1 MKRDNTKKILFTA
14 NLESFF
20 TKFLIPQ
27 LEVFK
32 KAGYEVHIATKFE
45 GKDIPFC
52 DKKFNVDF
60 ARGFN
65 LKQNLNSYNQMKEL
79 LKKEQYSIISCHTP
93 FGGAITRLAAK
104 NLKLANTKIVY
115 MAHGF
120 HFYKGQQKL
129 KYLLFYSAEKYLAKY
144 TDTLITINHEDYQIA
159 KKKFKTNVRYVP
171 GVGLDE
177 NKFNFKF
184 TRKEDIEL
192 RKSLGIKE
200 KDFVMIYPAE
210 LMPRKRQEWLIE
222 TLKDVFLE
230 NKNFYLL
237 LPGKDSM
244 NNKLHNIVK
253 EIGLEKQIQF
263 LGFRNDIP
271 KLLNISDL
279 AVTSSMQEGLPVN
292 VMEAIYVG
300 LPVVATACRGNRD
313 LIQNRKNGY
322 VVDVEDK
329 EEFINKVLEVYNFN
343 SEKRKKIKEL
353 DKKVIEKYLLENVI
367 EKIMKVYLR
376 K

>member
-210 LMPRKRQEWLIE
+210 LLARKRQVWLIN
-222 TLKDVFLE
+222 TLKEVLNE
-230 NKNFYLL
+230 NKHFHLL
-237 LPGKDSM
+237 LPGVDSL
-244 NNKLHNIVK
+244 NGECQRLAK
-253 EIGLEKQIQF
+253 ELNLDSQIHF

-271 KLLNISDL
+271 KLLKTSNL
-279 AVTSSMQEGLPVN
+279 AVSSSMQEGLPVN

-300 LPVVATACRGNRD
+300 IPVVATDCRGNRD
-313 LIQNRKNGY
+313 LIKDGKNGY
-322 VVDVEDK
+322 VVSINDS
-329 EEFINKVLEVYNFN
+329 EEFCNKVLYCAKLNDKQKN
-343 SEKRKKIKEL
+343 KIKEF
-353 DKKVIEKYLLENVI
+353 DKKIIKKFLLENVI
-367 EKIMKVYLR
+367 EQITKDTIK
-376 K
+376 